1 MSDFLKI
8 FREVQE
14 QRATGS
20 LSQTPV
26 LQNEPASVQ
35 QGAPATALATPSVNP
50 KDRREQAIIDS
61 RMKDTGNSFVDF
73 YSLYQREKQIEARR
87 QQRAYAE
94 KAPPEAVKPV
104 QEMLSSLG
112 DRSNLLN
119 IIRKMT
125 PEQRQSALQLVPG
138 VAQKLGDDRGG
149 VISRTLGALSRG
161 VAQVSQPIMEIA
173 GIGGT
178 KEEIEYI
185 RKLGAAAAQ
194 EFDPALPSDPWY
206 ERGPLQAVQMTPW
219 MATIV
224 GSGGLGGVLGKS
236 GGTLLARGAA
246 TGVPGAKTAF
256 QAAGAI
262 GRVPTA
268 VGLKG
273 ATTKGVFEGAGTL
286 AGITA
291 AGFPGMYAQEVDQ
304 LKELG
309 MEDDW
314 KLRLLAGGTAVVG
327 GAVEGIIPNPFGGKV
342 DFTQGAMKA
351 ARQYLWESIKKAPA
365 EMSEEYIQG
374 VTSGLGE
381 HIAQYIADEKE
392 IDFGDGE
399 KVKSGVKKKSIADA
413 FAKGWEQ
420 TKEAALPMAFLLGA
434 PAVPGAGLAARK
446 ARLYQLEQIRAKRFV
461 SEKDAEE
468 AGIEG
473 DNRKERMA
481 NLEAE
486 VNRITQEMQSQ
497 PSPDAEIASMVGELP
512 PETGTVDQQGVVDR
526 DPFDGEA
533 GQPQVEAPITP
544 TPLYEVAGDQN
555 MVARV
560 WQNPQGFLVNLTDID
575 SGEVFPTANIFPTFE
590 QAKQHAD
597 TVRLPQQPQAAP
609 EPVDTFT
616 EYANAWS
623 QNLARSRG
631 TEPKPL
637 QAKTIQSLRET
648 IDGHADYAIKMGR
661 STAFVSDN
669 PTLDALMMREIQK
682 AVQAKGYQVDDVK
695 QTTEGGTNYIG
706 FNVIGS
712 PQQQPQVAPTTA
724 GDPFTEGQPQPPAAQ
739 NPFEPGVSQPQ
750 GEIPYA
756 SAIRSPQEEVRQEEG
771 GADLRG
777 SGQEQVR
784 TQPESQEPPAQAE
797 VQVGSIY
804 EPRRL
809 SEQERQMF
817 DESRKAAAE
826 SQSTERPRPDE
837 PPLASGMTRL
847 YHGSAEKGRLTGSAW
862 YSTDRQ
868 YAANYRDNAELQY
881 IDVPTDWVNQQI
893 DPDNY
898 GQTVD
903 KGFTLNVQLDSSDV
917 GSRKVLLGQ
926 AEGAAQDEPLSIDP
940 ATVSDEESVDEMRK
954 RGMSEDEIQE
964 EESKQ
969 NYFNVVGD
977 VTKAS
982 DKDLNRAYGFSG
994 ILADYHDRN
1003 GRSDMAESVRREQE
1017 SMKAEIKRRNA
1028 QEDQQP
1034 DQPVLPSDIASA
1046 ESDMDAAMR
1055 EEFKRQLG
1063 EKDDKQPPKKRPPRK
1078 DGKSKKPSSL
1088 KKSKGKARKEADNL
1102 WDELIKKSQNK
1113 LLAGLDPE
1121 LLTLAARIAI
1131 KELEYSAISF
1141 AEFVERSVAKVP
1153 GTLLEKLKP
1162 YLESA
1167 WRTAYDSEMTT
1178 DAGGKF
1184 DDYIKK
1190 PEKSQPKTDEL
1201 QGELRIPVVGQP
1213 FTFTALHNK
1222 EKSPDMG
1229 SRFGQDK
1236 EPAGRYVVAVSDSNT
1251 AAADMPDKFDR
1262 RTVTFQNPLVIEFGG
1277 GYQEAS
1283 NWKQVLSGRYGGLT
1297 GKALSQAIVDDGF
1310 DGIVT
1315 VEPAKGANRP
1325 AHTSEIVDLST
1336 IKAEG
1341 KPAKPT
1347 PAEVVFGEITDGRK
1361 PDLQIA
1367 AVAANN
1373 QYGIWAKLGARWRF
1387 IGNAGANREQAI
1399 AKAKERAESIARGET
1414 TGVAFIGSE
1423 LLAVKP
1429 KLIQVLENTL
1439 DPEQLVSAEKVAIG
1453 DQPVGFGKH
1462 ANKKVKDLIE
1472 QEPGYVSWLIEN
1484 ATTPRAKQIVSYL
1497 LERPEFAAKIEQEN
1511 QNVSDLVDEKSTK
1524 LLAKFGLRANA
1535 SNGRIYIRGETYE
1548 WKDQIRN
1555 AGGRWNKNDEAWS
1568 LTAEGF
1574 QKLQE
1579 ELRGLPVPDDATGGR
1594 LPAYLKDTEL
1604 RRLREDVD
1612 GRPDSRKSPEVVA
1625 GLVGQDTKDLISQG
1639 LKIGMPQRVVNEQI
1653 EDVGSIVDSYKENK
1667 GLFLLASEPGSG
1679 KTFVLGGAIRE
1690 LKKAGAK
1697 KFTYVT
1703 LRTELIGQIK
1713 NDLKAYGID
1722 DVEFIT
1728 YPAMRSGGAKP
1739 SDVLIFDEA
1748 HSVKNIDESQQ
1759 AKEATKWIE
1768 KSGFTIFASATPME
1782 NPVQGE
1788 YLEPTGVFE
1797 ELGGFKQFALL
1808 FGANVRKIDD
1818 QDIITWERNPLSETD
1833 AKRAQEY
1840 LTKRG
1845 VMVSRRI
1852 MLPENQVDSRFV
1864 KINVPDSDADRYEA
1878 LAKAA
1883 DENGRQ
1889 LFGFGRPYIVNLQ
1902 KRLLEAA
1909 KVDQAMDEAQAA
1921 LDRGRFPIIFV
1932 ETKAERKIDIPSLI
1946 ERLDEYNRAVAAAE
1960 MMGDTK
1966 PRRKDFGL
1974 PPSGV
1979 VETLATYMDM
1989 TGESTIE
1996 IPSAEDVIQKRFGSD
2011 KVAVFTGS
2019 VTPSKAQKNLDAWRS
2034 GEKPLLVATMAK
2046 GGTGL
2051 SLHDKVGDH
2060 QTTQINVNLPWTATQ
2075 VVQVTQRSARYGL
2088 KGKAEILWLFADNI
2102 PFDRMLSARVGGR
2115 MADMGASVHGQEI
2128 KGASSLLDW
2137 NFEGQSFAGEYDQQ
2151 AEMDS
2156 PWLNASVEDENRWAG
2171 TTVSVSPK
2179 GKEEG
2184 YQGKVVRVL
2193 NKGETIEI
2201 QRDGFDS
2208 STRVPAERVSIISLV
2223 DSKAGTSDEQADKAA
2238 KILSDMESNQE
2249 KMRQD
2254 KKRREG
2260 EKLADWVKAFEGS
2273 PREVTA
2279 AKDLFR
2285 KDFEKARENGVT
2297 DERLIEIVDHGAAN
2311 GMFSPQEA
2319 SDLKSRIS
2327 VKAPWQMTREEYL
2340 THRGANADMEREDFA
2355 KFHLSKIL
2363 EGEPGV
2369 SVEGDKI
2376 VYRNEKGVPVGV
2388 TTMRVAGGQKVVD
2401 DTGVHPDYR
2410 RQGIATALYREA
2422 KKRGY
2427 DTGYVENKA
2436 SAAAKHKIAVVD
2448 ALAAG
2453 KPVPAKVLAGYPG
2466 LVSPQDKAV
2475 SDVDAVPIVTED
2487 QIGGGADGTY
2497 DQMHSGLAS
2506 KLVQQK
2512 MALGMKGID
2521 GREYGIFEHS
2531 EGKWQL
2537 VSRPATTRDKK
2548 DPYAESSPESR
2559 QRYKDIDE
2567 AWSDMRSY
2575 YQLDPES
2582 TIEDGLR
2589 NLVDG
2594 FVSGDSK
2601 SPRITGN
2608 PDGKAYEYT
2617 GGDKRLNAIK
2627 KRAQTVANKTSAVQ
2641 AVVVVGNVNT
2651 GVPTHAV
2658 IVSSPGFVGSEY
2670 NPQDSKHFAWV
2681 NSLTKLYPEM
2691 IVDVIV
2697 PSEEKIGKKSIGASE
2712 LKPRDR
2718 FVDSDGQAW
2727 EVFSSRGGVV
2737 IAHPVVDG
2745 KPQVNKDSQ
2754 VSFAVTDA
2762 AKSRH
2767 PEYKTDIVSVTKWKG
2782 EEEVPVSKETQE
2794 DEEEAEI
2801 DSGSEKGDERAEADK
2816 ESAGRVVGGKTKVG
2830 KRAAHYEVVEWR
2842 TLIAS
2847 HHPFGMAV
2855 NEDFPSEWQRY
2866 QRAYHTYSQAE
2877 KQEVWM
2883 PRDGFD
2889 VTQIIDTTRW
2899 HDRGPTMAIRKNGKL
2914 YVVGGTRRF
2923 MMLANQYR
2931 SFPDKGLE
2939 YHNALVAEADLFS
2952 FDANATSTINGMDEP
2967 VLIRVI
2973 DEPGDDIAKLIDE
2986 LNADAGFE
2994 KDPAAEA
3001 ASLGRGVGK
3010 NTIKVLREI
3019 NDEETLAKFLDRK
3032 GVDVVYAMVSDN
3044 SELKTK
3050 IPGWVKNNS
3059 LTKDAKFAVQKA
3071 IMGAVIPDATLI
3083 SQASPRILQ
3092 SINGSLPEI
3101 LSLNQKGG
3109 EWSLSERLKEA
3120 ITYDAEFRSTGKASS
3135 DRNIDYWMNDPQMT
3149 FLEGFKKDPNS
3160 DGYRLWRYLLNYGGA
3175 RKFRIAL
3182 QKTMIKE
3189 ARLDVEMGGL
3199 FAGLA
3204 DPDVEP
3210 SMSGNEAFELLLRS
3224 GDIDGQAQQNLDDNL
3239 RNLPPPLFQTAP
3251 DVNENMWSEA
3261 LNLSIAAQDAGIT
3274 NLRDFVAYSVKTI
3287 GRDRTLQVSRFLR
3300 LAAEVAG
3307 MDGVQ
3312 QAAAVSGIT
3321 RDQVVTMAK
3330 RAFSEVLS
3338 EDQIE
3343 TGVTIEDITAFGR
3356 NEIGFA
3362 PYGTP
3367 VPGQA
3372 MAQGDLLETGLSTE
3386 EKQRLSQTKLV
3397 DSNGDPMVVYHGTT
3411 SKFKD
3416 FKASTAP
3423 GWGKGIYF
3431 SDNQQQI
3438 RDEFATG
3445 EGGRVVSA
3453 FVVITNPSDGSYP
3466 GDEKVQKTAA
3476 WRRIASKWS
3485 DPGDAWGEDGVFAG
3499 DVLRE
3504 LGYDGIIAKN
3514 SNNMEGLEVVAFS
3527 EGQVIV
3533 PASPQRQVQVDTPA
3547 FKAWFGDSKVVDEDG
3562 KPLVVYH
3569 GTESQFDAFKEI
3581 GINWFTTDLEDAA
3594 DYDPARVVNAFL
3606 SLRNPADLNDDNIK
3620 ELLKKSGIDPSDLFD
3635 LTQQGD
3641 KVKNVLMKNGYD
3653 GILVS
3658 RDDIAIGVRHYAAF
3672 NQNQIKS
3679 ATGNRGTF
3687 DPNNPS
3693 ILMQNQQQGGSVK
3706 GWTKFISAHRALIGA
3721 TNKADFSTFIHE
3733 FFHPMRL
3740 FLLDRSVPAEKR
3752 ADITDE
3758 EIEALEKA
3766 SGAGSFVNGKWVTKW
3781 DVKAEEKAAKMWE
3794 QYWYEGDSPSSVLDS
3809 LFQKISRW
3817 MREIYSGIQ
3826 EITGTPLPKEIR
3838 DLFDKLVQ
3846 RGLPADQRGGKGG
3859 EPVSR
3864 GEPVLRP
3871 ANPVTSIQNEVAN
3884 YMALLRGSPG
3894 LVDAE
3899 SETMDEWLEEAGHRL
3914 RQDPTLGDRLVKELD
3929 DKLRS
3934 PDQIEVA
3941 VLQMHYRGLENA
3953 REAAEDRLFAAKDR
3967 KDSVAAAKALREV
3980 DLIVDTMEEMEKVDK
3995 KIGTLQARA
4004 FGARKI
4010 TLRSD
4015 FSRAALLRRGRAA
4028 NGGERLSA
4036 EQTRQIAELAA
4047 ELAKVQ
4053 GDLAKAEQVIADLQ
4067 RQDGV
4072 RQVVDDDLKKAPKT
4086 KTKSEPRQK
4095 AATAVQSF
4103 VKKFSSI
4110 FKPKGDSDTLMQ
4122 TEDERMAE
4130 EAESVVMAYV
4140 EAGVFSYGELLANLR
4155 KEIGGELPVQAQ
4167 AAFATAWEKIKAQ
4180 GEIPI
4185 PMVNPGDVEGLTR
4198 IAREIEMAV
4207 IESGIVTEDQEDRV
4221 EVVLDAVWRSLQEI
4235 DPEITERQTMDALT
4249 GYGQFTP
4256 LSPDANKRLQRDIN
4270 GQLLQMA
4277 KIKDLE
4283 AGIRPKATGVERR
4296 EMSDDERALVRQ
4308 VNEMKRN
4315 SNLYTEDEQGLLKT
4329 SIGAAMRATANR
4341 IRDLRKAM
4349 AEGKPITKTQVDLAS
4364 KDKDLAEQKRILAE
4378 VTKDYREMFPRQG
4391 ATKEQRLAAALRA
4404 TEREIERVT
4413 EQLRTGDFSPR
4424 DRAEPVTSAE
4434 LKAKQAE
4441 LETLRAHRELIKAVQ
4456 NKESIEKQAELAYI
4470 ANLKNRYAEYEDRI
4484 THGYFGAKPKKAPL
4498 ESDEITKHRRR
4509 LEEKKEEFFRLAAE
4523 WRLSQLS
4530 PKERVFDWARE
4541 TSFLARA
4548 IMTSM
4553 DLSAVFRQ
4561 GGPGTFAHPM
4571 LAKEAA
4577 KEMRR
4582 AIFSQEE
4589 EFNIA
4594 EQMSKHRL
4602 YSFAV
4607 QAKLEVTASAG
4618 RIQNQEEAYMG
4629 RWARDGIG
4637 KKGTK
4642 INKFSKAVLTP
4653 VAMSARAYTTYL
4665 NGLRF
4670 RLFVYF
4676 VDTLG
4681 ANGQVTL
4688 DEAKAIANFINVSTG
4703 RGDFGSY
4710 NKVAA
4715 NLSTVL
4721 FAPRYLASR
4730 FAYLG
4735 LPFYMLQDAK
4745 VSGRVKRLIAMEYAR
4760 HALGVAGFLA
4770 TAVALGGLLY
4780 DDDDEESPTVELDPR
4795 STDFMKLKIGE
4806 TRIDPLSG
4814 FGQIV
4819 TFLSQVGLGQKKT
4832 MEGEIVDLRGEKKK
4846 YGQDSTFDLTA
4857 NFVRKKLA
4865 PIPAAGINII
4875 AGEDVVG
4882 NKATVATATTG
4893 LFIPLAGREVV
4904 ETLMA
4909 RGVPEGPAIAM
4920 LNILGMSGGT
4930 YGPKTKYK
4938 NANAEE
4944 RKKLIEKDLE
4954 AMEWDSKDP
4963 GYKDFLTRDELERF
4977 KQRREQRKQSL
4988 VYSASANPKRKDF
5001 QDDTTYAKAVAERDK
5016 ALKTMIDGKIGPEE
5030 ARLLLL
5036 AYWRRNNKTLYE
5048 RKGQALVMKDA
5059 LVERLRQ
5066 ITQKLNQK

>member
-1 MSDFLKI
+1 MSTTDILDIIKKVKAESTAGAFQPAEEKSLVYNQDQSGAFLDPESLTPADNDVISLFKKVKQGSVETPPAL
-8 FREVQE
+8 EVSKTPAETEAAAKQNLAARNEFMRGLYRGIDTTQAAFYGGLGMYSAAMGDTEAADRRFQQYQE
-14 QRATGS
+14 QMRQASENPATVDQFFSTDPQKGAFGSVGNFGTWVAGTGGS
-20 LSQTPV
+20 LIPSVVEAGAAGITGAAIGGALFPAPDPGDVVTVPAGFIGGVFGRAAIKKAMAEAAQKYVEKGVAKEVADRMGRQAVNNV
-26 LQNEPASVQ
+26 LAKRVGGLAAAQRI
-35 QGAPATALATPSVNP
+35 TALQEGGGMYAEGREAGYDNPWSAILFGEASGLTEIGFGNMPFVVKNFIGKSPVREAIKNADPRTAAGYIWDAVKNTGEEGIQEGFQEFLGSVNESINDP
-50 KDRREQAIIDS
+50 
-61 RMKDTGNSFVDF
+61 
-73 YSLYQREKQIEARR
+73 EKKLLTKENFMQWAEAS
-87 QQRAYAE
+87 AAG
-94 KAPPEAVKPV
+94 ALAGAGFGAAGAA
-104 QEMLSSLG
+104 S
-112 DRSNLLN
+112 
-119 IIRKMT
+119 
-125 PEQRQSALQLVPG
+125 SALQ
-138 VAQKLGDDRGG
+138 DR
-149 VISRTLGALSRG
+149 A
-161 VAQVSQPIMEIA
+161 
-173 GIGGT
+173 
-178 KEEIEYI
+178 
-185 RKLGAAAAQ
+185 
-194 EFDPALPSDPWY
+194 
-206 ERGPLQAVQMTPW
+206 ER
-219 MATIV
+219 
-224 GSGGLGGVLGKS
+224 
-236 GGTLLARGAA
+236 
-246 TGVPGAKTAF
+246 
-256 QAAGAI
+256 
-262 GRVPTA
+262 
-268 VGLKG
+268 LK
-273 ATTKGVFEGAGTL
+273 K
-286 AGITA
+286 
-291 AGFPGMYAQEVDQ
+291 
-304 LKELG
+304 LKEKG
-309 MEDDW
+309 F
-314 KLRLLAGGTAVVG
+314 
-327 GAVEGIIPNPFGGKV
+327 I
-342 DFTQGAMKA
+342 
-351 ARQYLWESIKKAPA
+351 
-365 EMSEEYIQG
+365 SEE
-374 VTSGLGE
+374 
-381 HIAQYIADEKE
+381 
-392 IDFGDGE
+392 
-399 KVKSGVKKKSIADA
+399 DA
-413 FAKGWEQ
+413 
-420 TKEAALPMAFLLGA
+420 T
-434 PAVPGAGLAARK
+434 
-446 ARLYQLEQIRAKRFV
+446 
-461 SEKDAEE
+461 E
-468 AGIEG
+468 AGIKG
-473 DNRKERMA
+473 NSRRERMA
-481 NLEAE
+481 NVESE
-486 VNRITQEMQSQ
+486 INRIEQEIQVQ
-497 PSPDAEIASMVGELP
+497 DTPDPEIASMIDGMISEGESDD
-512 PETGTVDQQGVVDR
+512 EFVRQQ
-526 DPFDGEA
+526 A
-533 GQPQVEAPITP
+533 GSPSPQAPQVEAPVTP
-544 TPLYEVAGDQN
+544 TPLYEVAGDEN

-560 WQNPQGFLVNLTDID
+560 WPNPQGFLVNLTDID
-575 SGEVFPTANIFPTFE
+575 SGEVFPTATIFPTFE

-597 TVRLPQQPQAAP
+597 TVRLPQQPQVVP
-609 EPVDTFT
+609 P
-616 EYANAWS
+616 
-623 QNLARSRG
+623 
-631 TEPKPL
+631 
-637 QAKTIQSLRET
+637 
-648 IDGHADYAIKMGR
+648 
-661 STAFVSDN
+661 TAGYPFV
-669 PTLDALMMREIQK
+669 
-682 AVQAKGYQVDDVK
+682 
-695 QTTEGGTNYIG
+695 EGEQQQGA
-706 FNVIGS
+706 
-712 PQQQPQVAPTTA
+712 PQQTPASFASRMARGEQMTSPEDQQYRINNAAEIEAELQKLMPPTGTPA
-724 GDPFTEGQPQPPAAQ
+724 PQPPAAQ

-750 GEIPYA
+750 GEIPDA
-756 SAIRSPQEEVRQEEG
+756 STIRSPQEEVRQEQG

-797 VQVGSIY
+797 VQIGDNTYRKIREILRPANREELQVAIPYLQALYPEYANDANDPWGIGRAVQRGDELPRVPTADLSRRIRDAISAGALNEAGDVVSREVPSQT
-804 EPRRL
+804 EP
-809 SEQERQMF
+809 QAERQPWESTRSEASSQGWGDNWSAVVRRAIDQGKPVPQPILDELAAF
-817 DESRKAAAE
+817 DAAKPSPKTREELPKAKVGDTVVRYTHKDGTGLLNNNGLDRSKLTDDEDAELIELMDFGLTQPPQGTSGTFYFTQAGEAKNARMLELLSKASKSGVVRTESKLKTEPTWQSDDGQIAVPDTADDENAAMDEMVRAEFE
-826 SQSTERPRPDE
+826 SQMRARQ
-837 PPLASGMTRL
+837 
-847 YHGSAEKGRLTGSAW
+847 SAPSEK
-862 YSTDRQ
+862 
-868 YAANYRDNAELQY
+868 
-881 IDVPTDWVNQQI
+881 
-893 DPDNY
+893 
-898 GQTVD
+898 
-903 KGFTLNVQLDSSDV
+903 KG
-917 GSRKVLLGQ
+917 
-926 AEGAAQDEPLSIDP
+926 
-940 ATVSDEESVDEMRK
+940 
-954 RGMSEDEIQE
+954 
-964 EESKQ
+964 
-969 NYFNVVGD
+969 
-977 VTKAS
+977 
-982 DKDLNRAYGFSG
+982 
-994 ILADYHDRN
+994 
-1003 GRSDMAESVRREQE
+1003 
-1017 SMKAEIKRRNA
+1017 
-1028 QEDQQP
+1028 
-1034 DQPVLPSDIASA
+1034 
-1046 ESDMDAAMR
+1046 
-1055 EEFKRQLG
+1055 
-1063 EKDDKQPPKKRPPRK
+1063 KKR
-1078 DGKSKKPSSL
+1078 KKPRSL
-1088 KKSKGKARKEADNL
+1088 KKPTATEQARDSVRKRKADLYQQFK
-1102 WDELIKKSQNK
+1102 DEFKNK
-1113 LLAGLDPE
+1113 TPSGLDAK
-1121 LLTLAARIAI
+1121 LAKIAVEIAI
-1131 KELEYSAISF
+1131 AEIEDGVLTF
-1141 AEFVERSVAKVP
+1141 AAFVENVSTNFAADAID
-1153 GTLLEKLKP
+1153 EIKP
-1162 YLESA
+1162 YFESA
-1167 WRTAYDSEMTT
+1167 WRVAHSLGLTKDP
-1178 DAGGKF
+1178 GGKF
-1184 DDYIKK
+1184 DDVLKGKAEGGKEVAPSEMHYPDGSAYRKWMSRRHRIGDHHTSFLTGHSSD
-1190 PEKSQPKTDEL
+1190 PVREAAKSNPDLGLVITPSTKQYVKHGGDYSHIMVDNGAFSEFTGSAPFSEDKFFALLDSIVEAGLRDKVQFVVVPDKVGDWKGTTERWKQFYERVKEYGMPLAYVAQDGIDENTDQIPWGDFDVLFIGGSTPWKLGFDPKGEYKDFSRPTEDEL
-1201 QGELRIPVVGQP
+1201 RKAGTLRTQIEMI
-1213 FTFTALHNK
+1213 K
-1222 EKSPDMG
+1222 EAKRRGKKIHMG
-1229 SRFGQDK
+1229 RVNSWKRM
-1236 EPAGRYVVAVSDSNT
+1236 EVANY
-1251 AAADMPDKFDR
+1251 
-1262 RTVTFQNPLVIEFGG
+1262 
-1277 GYQEAS
+1277 GYQVDSADG
-1283 NWKQVLSGRYGGLT
+1283 NFIGAAPNTNLPKVLSWLESTGGEM
-1297 GKALSQAIVDDGF
+1297 F
-1310 DGIVT
+1310 
-1315 VEPAKGANRP
+1315 
-1325 AHTSEIVDLST
+1325 SET
-1336 IKAEG
+1336 EG
-1341 KPAKPT
+1341 KPAKPA
-1347 PAEVVFGEITDGRK
+1347 PAEVVFGEITDRRK

-1373 QYGIWAKLGARWRF
+1373 QYGIWAKIGVRWRF

-1399 AKAKERAESIARGET
+1399 EKAKERADTIARGET

-1423 LLAVKP
+1423 LLAIKP

-1555 AGGRWNKNDEAWS
+1555 AGGRWNKDDEAWS
-1568 LTAEGF
+1568 FTAEGF

-1579 ELRGLPVPDDATGGR
+1579 ELRGLPIPDDATGGR
-1594 LPAYLKDTEL
+1594 LPAYIKDTEL

-1653 EDVGSIVDSYKENK
+1653 EDVGSIVDAYKENK

-2151 AEMDS
+2151 AEMES
-2156 PWLNASVEDENRWAG
+2156 PWINASVEDENRWAG

-2223 DSKAGTSDEQADKAA
+2223 DDKAGTSAEQADKAA

-2249 KMRQD
+2249 KLRQD

-2260 EKLADWVKAFEGS
+2260 EKLANWVKAFEGS

-2285 KDFEKARENGVT
+2285 KDAEKARENGVS
-2297 DERLIEIVDHGAAN
+2297 DERLFEIIDN
-2311 GMFSPQEA
+2311 GVAVGVFTPQEA
-2319 SDLKSRIS
+2319 SDLKSR
-2327 VKAPWQMTREEYL
+2327 VNRELAGVE
-2340 THRGANADMEREDFA
+2340 
-2355 KFHLSKIL
+2355 
-2363 EGEPGV
+2363 GV
-2369 SVEGDKI
+2369 SP
-2376 VYRNEKGVPVGV
+2376 Y
-2388 TTMRVAGGQKVVD
+2388 
-2401 DTGVHPDYR
+2401 
-2410 RQGIATALYREA
+2410 
-2422 KKRGY
+2422 
-2427 DTGYVENKA
+2427 
-2436 SAAAKHKIAVVD
+2436 
-2448 ALAAG
+2448 
-2453 KPVPAKVLAGYPG
+2453 
-2466 LVSPQDKAV
+2466 
-2475 SDVDAVPIVTED
+2475 
-2487 QIGGGADGTY
+2487 
-2497 DQMHSGLAS
+2497 
-2506 KLVQQK
+2506 
-2512 MALGMKGID
+2512 
-2521 GREYGIFEHS
+2521 S
-2531 EGKWQL
+2531 E
-2537 VSRPATTRDKK
+2537 R
-2548 DPYAESSPESR
+2548 SPESR

-2589 NLVDG
+2589 SMVNG

-2601 SPRITGN
+2601 SPRIAGN

-2617 GGDKRLNAIK
+2617 GGDKRLNAIR
-2627 KRAQTVANKTSAVQ
+2627 KRAQTIANKTGAVQ
-2641 AVVVVGNVNT
+2641 AIVVVGNKAKT
-2651 GVPTHAV
+2651 SIPAHAV

-2697 PSEEKIGKKSIGASE
+2697 PSEEKIGKKSVGASE

-2718 FVDSDGQAW
+2718 FVDSNGQTW

-2745 KPQVNKDSQ
+2745 KPQVNRDSQ
-2754 VSFAVTDA
+2754 VLFAVTGA

-2794 DEEEAEI
+2794 DEEEAKV
-2801 DSGSEKGDERAEADK
+2801 DSGSEKGDERAEEDK
-2816 ESAGRVVGGKTKVG
+2816 GSAGRVIGGKTKVG
-2830 KRAAHYEVVEWR
+2830 KRKAHYEVVELR
-2842 TLIAS
+2842 MLIGS
-2847 HHPFGMAV
+2847 HHPFGLTV
-2855 NEDFPSEWQRY
+2855 NEDFPKNWQ
-2866 QRAYHTYSQAE
+2866 E
-2877 KQEVWM
+2877 KQRRYEKLNASQKQQVWV
-2883 PRDGFD
+2883 PVGGFNPDD
-2889 VTQIIDTTRW
+2889 VIDPTRG
-2899 HDRGPTMAIRKNGKL
+2899 HERGPTMVIEKDGKL
-2914 YVVGGTRRF
+2914 YVVGGTRRY
-2923 MMLANQYR
+2923 MMIANLPR
-2931 SFPDKGLE
+2931 AFPEKAIE
-2939 YHNALVAEADLFS
+2939 YQNALVAEAETFGLDPE
-2952 FDANATSTINGMDEP
+2952 AINSMESP
-2967 VLIRVI
+2967 ILIRVI
-2973 DEPGDDIAKLIDE
+2973 EEYEDVPTLIDA
-2986 LNADAGFE
+2986 LNFDPQFA
-2994 KDPAAEA
+2994 KDVATEA
-3001 ASLGRGVGK
+3001 ASLGRGIGK
-3010 NTIKVLREI
+3010 NTIAVLRDI
-3019 NDEETLAKFLDRK
+3019 SDDETLSNFLNRK
-3032 GVDVVYAMVSDN
+3032 GVAVAEAMAQDN
-3044 SELKTK
+3044 RELIQKM
-3050 IPGWVKNNS
+3050 PGWVQGNS
-3059 LTKDAKFAVQKA
+3059 LTKDAKLAIQKA
-3071 IMGAVIPDATLI
+3071 VMGAVIPDATLI

-3149 FLEGFKKDPNS
+3149 FLEGFKKNPNS

-3261 LNLSIAAQDAGIT
+3261 LNLSVAAQDAGIT

-3330 RAFSEVLS
+3330 RAFGKRLS
-3338 EDQIE
+3338 DEQIE
-3343 TGVTIEDITAFGR
+3343 AGITLQDITAFGR

-3372 MAQGDLLETGLSTE
+3372 MAQEDFDQPSGYKFNE
-3386 EKQRLSQTKLV
+3386 
-3397 DSNGDPMVVYHGTT
+3397 
-3411 SKFKD
+3411 SKYRP
-3416 FKASTAP
+3416 A
-3423 GWGKGIYF
+3423 
-3431 SDNQQQI
+3431 
-3438 RDEFATG
+3438 
-3445 EGGRVVSA
+3445 VVSYA
-3453 FVVITNPSDGSYP
+3453 RD
-3466 GDEKVQKTAA
+3466 K
-3476 WRRIASKWS
+3476 
-3485 DPGDAWGEDGVFAG
+3485 WGEK
-3499 DVLRE
+3499 
-3504 LGYDGIIAKN
+3504 IAPNGKPTWQN
-3514 SNNMEGLEVVAFS
+3514 FV
-3527 EGQVIV
+3527 
-3533 PASPQRQVQVDTPA
+3533 R
-3547 FKAWFGDSKVVDEDG
+3547 WFGDSKVVDKDG

-3569 GTESQFDAFKEI
+3569 GGRRTIDNDIVRTPFFYMTANRNEAEYWAGENGRVHEVYLKFTKPYRDSQHDDRFMDMEERAQ
-3581 GINWFTTDLEDAA
+3581 
-3594 DYDPARVVNAFL
+3594 DYDWDDPEFAEE
-3606 SLRNPADLNDDNIK
+3606 LRETTREA
-3620 ELLKKSGIDPSDLFD
+3620 
-3635 LTQQGD
+3635 
-3641 KVKNVLMKNGYD
+3641 
-3653 GILVS
+3653 VS
-3658 RDDIAIGVRHYAAF
+3658 RMNELKGQGYNSIVMQGELDESYDNYIAFYPT
-3672 NQNQIKS
+3672 QIKS
-3679 ATGNRGTF
+3679 ATGNFGTF

-3740 FLLDRSVPAEKR
+3740 FLLDKSVPAEKR

-3758 EIEALEKA
+3758 EIETLEKY
-3766 SGAGSFVNGKWVTKW
+3766 SGVKNGVWTVE
-3781 DVKAEEKAAKMWE
+3781 AEEKAAKMWE
-3794 QYWYEGDSPSSVLDS
+3794 QYWYEGISPNSVLDS

-3817 MREIYSGIQ
+3817 MRNVYSGIQ
-3826 EITGTPLPKEIR
+3826 EIAGTPLPKEIR

-3871 ANPVTSIQNEVAN
+3871 VDPVTSIKNEVAN
-3884 YMALLRGSPG
+3884 RIALLRGSPG
-3894 LVDAE
+3894 LVEPEAQ
-3899 SETMDEWLEEAGHRL
+3899 TMDEWLEEASSRL
-3914 RQDPTLGDRLVKELD
+3914 RQDPTLGDRLVKELED
-3929 DKLRS
+3929 NLRA
-3934 PDQIEVA
+3934 PDQIETA
-3941 VLQMHYRGLENA
+3941 VLQMHYRGLNNA
-3953 REAAEDRLFAAKDR
+3953 HEAAQDRLFAAKDR

-3980 DLIVDTMEEMEKVDK
+3980 DLLVDALEEIEKVDK

-4010 TLRSD
+4010 MLYAD
-4015 FSRAALLRRGRAA
+4015 FSRAALERRGRAA
-4028 NGGERLSA
+4028 NGGERLN
-4036 EQTRQIAELAA
+4036 EDQLRQIAELAA

-4072 RQVVDDDLKKAPKT
+4072 RQVVDDDIKKAPKT

-4235 DPEITERQTMDALT
+4235 DPEITERQTMDALS

-4256 LSPDANKRLQRDIN
+4256 ISDDEMKRLQRDIN

-4283 AGIRPKATGVERR
+4283 SDIRPKATGAQRR
-4296 EMSDDERALVRQ
+4296 EMSDEERALVRQ
-4308 VNEMKRN
+4308 VNELKRN
-4315 SNLYTEDEQGLLKT
+4315 SKLYTEDRDGLLKT
-4329 SIGAAMRATANR
+4329 AIGAAMRATTNR

-4391 ATKEQRLAAALRA
+4391 ATPEQRLAAALRA
-4404 TEREIERVT
+4404 TDREIERVS

-4424 DRAEPVTSAE
+4424 GRAEPVTSAE

-4441 LETLRAHRELIKAVQ
+4441 LESLRAQRDAIKAQQ
-4456 NKESIEKQAELAYI
+4456 NPKMSPKERAEVAYI
-4470 ANLKNRYAEYEDRI
+4470 ANLKNRIADYEDRMA
-4484 THGYFGAKPKKAPL
+4484 HGYFGAKPKKAPL
-4498 ESDEITKHRRR
+4498 ESDEITKHKRR

-4642 INKFSKAVLTP
+4642 INKISKAVLTP

-4760 HALGVAGFLA
+4760 HALGVAGFMA

-4832 MEGEIVDLRGEKKK
+4832 MEGEIIDIRGEKKK

-4893 LFIPLAGREVV
+4893 LFIPLAAREVV

-4909 RGVPEGPAIAM
+4909 RGVPEGTAIAM